1 MITQYTRENIAKVY
15 IYLRE
20 PFVKEVIREEKITLI
35 QFIGSTGGLLG
46 LFLGFSVVSL
56 VEIFYMIFL
65 WLANKVTQHSSSF
78 NMDKDVV
85 SQNSQNNYDA
95 KNVKRRTNAKVSS
108 YLESIMNS
116 KDDIHVKPDAVIP
129 KF

>member
-1 MITQYTRENIAKVY
+1 M
-15 IYLRE
+15 
-20 PFVKEVIREEKITLI
+20 KEIIREEKITLI

-65 WLANKVTQHSSSF
+65 WLSNKVTQHSSSF

-108 YLESIMNS
+108 YLESIVNS
-116 KDDIHVKPDAVIP
+116 KDNMRVKPAATAVIP
-129 KF
+129 EF

>member
-1 MITQYTRENIAKVY
+1 M
-15 IYLRE
+15 
-20 PFVKEVIREEKITLI
+20 KEVIREEKITLI

-78 NMDKDVV
+78 NRDKDIV
-85 SQNSQNNYDA
+85 SPQNSQNTYDGIG
-95 KNVKRRTNAKVSS
+95 KKVKRRTNAKVSS
-108 YLESIMNS
+108 YLESIVNL
-116 KDDIHVKPDAVIP
+116 KDDMRVKPAATAVIP
-129 KF
+129 EF

>member
-1 MITQYTRENIAKVY
+1 M
-15 IYLRE
+15 
-20 PFVKEVIREEKITLI
+20 KEIIREEKITLI

-78 NMDKDVV
+78 NRDKDIV
-85 SQNSQNNYDA
+85 SAQNSQNTYDG
-95 KNVKRRTNAKVSS
+95 KKVKRRTNAKVSS
-108 YLESIMNS
+108 YLESIVNS
-116 KDDIHVKPDAVIP
+116 KDNMRVKPATTAVIP
-129 KF
+129 EF